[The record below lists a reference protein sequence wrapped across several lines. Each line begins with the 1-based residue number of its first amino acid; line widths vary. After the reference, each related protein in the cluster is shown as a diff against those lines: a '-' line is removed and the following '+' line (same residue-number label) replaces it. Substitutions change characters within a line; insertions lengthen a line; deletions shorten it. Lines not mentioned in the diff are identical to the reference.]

1 MGNELIRVSRR
12 RFLFQAASVAAVAP
26 AVLSGC
32 MSSPTSVMESVK
44 PGPDP
49 YYLAMYG
56 PMPNE
61 RFPLPAIDISNV
73 EERFFRQQVPYHR
86 NERPGTIVVDTQNRF
101 LYLVQPNGM
110 AMRYGIGVGRA
121 GLEFEGTARVAR
133 KAQWPTW
140 TPTAAM
146 IEREPERNAQW
157 AGGMPPGL
165 DNPLG
170 PRALYLFD
178 GDRDTLYRIHGTSEP
193 WSIGLA
199 VSSGCVR
206 LFNQDIID
214 LYGRVAIDT
223 PVLVLQNEP
232 LQYPQREV
240 PEWVRRQL
248 EIPQQRQQQ
257 VGTTGV

>member
-1 MGNELIRVSRR
+1 MCVSRR
-12 RFLFQAASVAAVAP
+12 RFLFQAASLGAVAP
-26 AVLSGC
+26 LVLSGC
-32 MSSPTSVMESVK
+32 MSSTGAIEAVK

-49 YYLAMYG
+49 YFLAMYG
-56 PMPNE
+56 PQPNE

-73 EERFFRQQVPYHR
+73 EERFFRQQVRYHR
-86 NERPGTIVVDTQNRF
+86 SERAGTIVVDTQNRF
-101 LYLVQPNGM
+101 LYLVQEGGM

-121 GLEFEGTARVAR
+121 GLEFEGEARVAR

-146 IEREPERNAQW
+146 IEREPGRNAQW

-165 DNPLG
+165 ENPLG
-170 PRALYLFD
+170 PRALYLFE
-178 GDRDTLYRIHGTSEP
+178 GGRDTLYRIHGTSEP

-199 VSSGCVR
+199 VSSGCIR

-214 LYGRVAIDT
+214 LYARVAIDT

-232 LQYPQREV
+232 LMFPQREV
-240 PEWVRRQL
+240 PESIRRQL
-248 EIPQQRQQQ
+248 EIPQRQDQNPMIEI
-257 VGTTGV
+257 